1 LSSSCLLHGHPSGT
15 HRHPVDACRPAC
27 ARSAPDRAKT
37 RGDNVQGGAH
47 RHLQLPRA
55 RGAHRQTSTLPR
67 TAYNDRVVGTPA
79 STVER
84 EDSCPLRVRPAHR
97 AQVCAGGGAR
107 AVGSWPRRRGRPPGR
122 QRVHPPVASARQS
135 RAPAL
140 GRPAP
145 SLTSDGA
152 QACSMHVT
160 VCMHVASFL
169 KMCRKAQE
177 GTRAG
182 AGAGAGAGSLYLLLS
197 FPDTRRRARAL
208 SLSSLP
214 RALCARS
221 DQIVETVD
229 QILAA
234 FPLTLCPPKTKSQV
248 NVTSV

>member
-1 LSSSCLLHGHPSGT
+1 
-15 HRHPVDACRPAC
+15 
-27 ARSAPDRAKT
+27 
-37 RGDNVQGGAH
+37 
-47 RHLQLPRA
+47 
-55 RGAHRQTSTLPR
+55 
-67 TAYNDRVVGTPA
+67 
-79 STVER
+79 
-84 EDSCPLRVRPAHR
+84 
-97 AQVCAGGGAR
+97 
-107 AVGSWPRRRGRPPGR
+107 
-122 QRVHPPVASARQS
+122 
-135 RAPAL
+135 
-140 GRPAP
+140 
-145 SLTSDGA
+145 
-152 QACSMHVT
+152 MHVT
-160 VCMHVASFL
+160 VCMHVTSFL

-182 AGAGAGAGSLYLLLS
+182 EGAGAGSLYLLLS